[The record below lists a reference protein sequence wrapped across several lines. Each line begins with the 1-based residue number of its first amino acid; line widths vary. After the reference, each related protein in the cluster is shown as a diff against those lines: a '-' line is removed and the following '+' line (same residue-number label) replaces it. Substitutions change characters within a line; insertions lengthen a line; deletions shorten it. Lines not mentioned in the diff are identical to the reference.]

1 MAEGFPDFKKLRS
14 TLLTSGVQQ
23 TNNALWQTIDQLLTN
38 LGRLEALIDAAS
50 GSSSGGGSA
59 GTITGAESSPIW
71 REQEFDYNPLGV
83 PGPIGPQGIQGPPG
97 MPGDLD
103 GGIEE
108 AAYSSA
114 ASPAGD
120 NPIGGFTPGSII
132 FAGASGTLSQDNTH
146 LFFNRTNFRVGIGL
160 VSPSNLLDVFGAG
173 TDIGYVARFTENNT
187 AGSTYIQ
194 IRSPSGNSN
203 AQAGFTCFQQQNGI
217 EWRFAVIG
225 NEANAFRISGGA
237 AATNFMYISVNGN
250 VIINDSNVDPAT
262 GTKSLIFGD
271 GTAPA
276 TLDANTAGLYAD
288 DVAGTVNM
296 FAINEAG
303 QISRLTGFTNGS
315 VVFASA
321 NGFSEDNSHF
331 FWEDTNNILRIT
343 HGAGVLDSPATNE
356 FPNIHI
362 GGDFDGVASGI
373 GTFYLDGYGAQG
385 NITMRRANGTQA
397 AKTALADTNIVFNF
411 RSYGWDGSAYGLGG
425 LLRMIANGAYS
436 GANYGQDLLVMLT
449 ANGSVASP
457 AERLR
462 VTATDVRLPAASLL
476 SWGTAATTVALKR
489 NSTEL
494 QVRLADDSAFAD
506 LECNNFS
513 INANTGNVRGNV
525 YTPVRSAEVNLDAN
539 VTLTEAQYAQVG
551 NTVTVSGR
559 FTANPTLTGAVTS
572 FEITLPV
579 ASNIG
584 AVEDVA
590 GVAFCGTIA
599 GQGAEV
605 IGSVANNTAVIQWI
619 SGDITNQS
627 WSYVFTYQVI

>member
-83 PGPIGPQGIQGPPG
+83 PGPTGPQGPIGPPG

-108 AAYSSA
+108 AAYSNA
-114 ASPAGD
+114 ASPAGG

-132 FAGASGTLSQDNTH
+132 FAGAGGTLSQDNTH

-160 VSPSNLLDVFGAG
+160 VNPSNLLDVFGAG

-187 AGSTYIQ
+187 AGSTYLQ
-194 IRSPSGNSN
+194 IRSPSGNAN

-217 EWRFAVIG
+217 EWRFTVVG

-250 VIINDSNVDPAT
+250 VIINDSQTDPAT

-276 TLDANTAGLYAD
+276 TLDANTAGLYAN
-288 DVAGTVNM
+288 DVGGTVEI
-296 FAINEAG
+296 FGINEAG
-303 QISRLTGFTNGS
+303 LVSQLTGTG
-315 VVFASA
+315 
-321 NGFSEDNSHF
+321 
-331 FWEDTNNILRIT
+331 
-343 HGAGVLDSPATNE
+343 
-356 FPNIHI
+356 
-362 GGDFDGVASGI
+362 
-373 GTFYLDGYGAQG
+373 
-385 NITMRRANGTQA
+385 
-397 AKTALADTNIVFNF
+397 KT
-411 RSYGWDGSAYGLGG
+411 
-425 LLRMIANGAYS
+425 
-436 GANYGQDLLVMLT
+436 
-449 ANGSVASP
+449 
-457 AERLR
+457 
-462 VTATDVRLPAASLL
+462 
-476 SWGTAATTVALKR
+476 
-489 NSTEL
+489 
-494 QVRLADDSAFAD
+494 
-506 LECNNFS
+506 
-513 INANTGNVRGNV
+513 
-525 YTPVRSAEVNLDAN
+525 YTPTRSAEVNLDAN
-539 VTLTEAQYAQVG
+539 VTLTEAQYARVG
-551 NTVTVSGR
+551 DTVTVSGR
-559 FTANPTLTGAVTS
+559 FTADPTLTGTATS
-572 FEITLPV
+572 FEMTLPI

-619 SGDITNQS
+619 SGDITSQS
-627 WSYVFTYQVI
+627 WSYIFTYQVI